1 MHRQPRGLR
10 GREKLQ
16 AIIEA
21 SRRIVLTEGL
31 AQAKMSDIATEA
43 KVSTAT
49 VYAYFPSKDALF
61 HAVVEAVAKGVEAR
75 LDGQLY
81 DLDGDPIEALAK
93 AFLLRLNDHDVRAM
107 FRIIAIEGDRFP
119 EIRTLFDSCTR
130 SRAHQAALELFEQLA
145 SQGRFEAGAA
155 ELASYQLMGML
166 EHETMILGVLKGDAY
181 RQRDNGEIARDAA
194 KTLWAR
200 FAVDAAV
207 SA

>member
-10 GREKLQ
+10 GQEKLQ

-31 AQAKMSDIATEA
+31 TQAKMSDIAAEA
-43 KVSTAT
+43 KVSSAT

-61 HAVVEAVAKGVEAR
+61 HAVVEAVAKSIELR
-75 LDGQLY
+75 LDAELY
-81 DLDGDPIEALAK
+81 NLDGDPIEALAR
-93 AFLLRLNDHDVRAM
+93 AFLLRLNDQDIRAL

-119 EIRTLFDSCTR
+119 EVRAMFDAHTR
-130 SRAHQAALELFEQLA
+130 GRAHEAALDLFNRLA
-145 SQGRFEAGAA
+145 QQGRFEPGSA
-155 ELASYQLMGML
+155 ELASSQLMGML
-166 EHETMILGVLKGDAY
+166 EHETIILGVLRGET
-181 RQRDNGEIARDAA
+181 RRRRDDGEVAREAA

-200 FAVDAAV
+200 FAVEDAA

>member
-10 GREKLQ
+10 GQEKLQ

-31 AQAKMSDIATEA
+31 TQAKMSDIATEA
-43 KVSTAT
+43 KVSSAT

-61 HAVVEAVAKGVEAR
+61 HAVVEAVAKSIELR
-75 LDGQLY
+75 LDAELY
-81 DLDGDPIEALAK
+81 NLDGDPIEALAR
-93 AFLLRLNDHDVRAM
+93 AFLLRLNDQDIRAL

-119 EIRTLFDSCTR
+119 EVRAMFDAHTR
-130 SRAHQAALELFEQLA
+130 GRAHEAALDLFNRLA
-145 SQGRFEAGAA
+145 QQGRFEPGSA
-155 ELASYQLMGML
+155 ELASSQLMGML
-166 EHETMILGVLKGDAY
+166 EHETIILGVLRGET
-181 RQRDNGEIARDAA
+181 RRRRDDGEVAREAA

-200 FAVDAAV
+200 FAVEDAA